1 MKSSS
6 RRAHGSRSGL
16 AARARDQASH
26 SSRFQV
32 VLFFFLPNFV
42 GSVSSVSPLASESE
56 CVLDEQ
62 KKAGGAH
69 PTRETLKGPENASLA
84 SAL

>member
-42 GSVSSVSPLASESE
+42 GSVSSVSPLASEGE

-62 KKAGGAH
+62 KKRSH
-69 PTRETLKGPENASLA
+69 PRETLKGPENASRA